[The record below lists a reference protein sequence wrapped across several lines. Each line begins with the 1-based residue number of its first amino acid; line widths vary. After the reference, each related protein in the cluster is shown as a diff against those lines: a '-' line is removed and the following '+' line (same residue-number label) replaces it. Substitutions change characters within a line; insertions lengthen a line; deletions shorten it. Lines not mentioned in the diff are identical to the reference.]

1 MRHLAPAGTR
11 ITLGDLVRWAGAVL
25 SSGRRKR
32 ELATHIERNY
42 LARSSFAVSSGRAAL
57 CLILSALKVHKQN
70 RTEVVLPSYTCYS
83 LPACVIR
90 CGLKVRIADVDPHTL
105 RLSHDSLLRADM
117 SNVLA
122 IIPTS
127 LYGIPEELPVL
138 ENIAQ
143 SSNTHLIDDAAQAM
157 GARVSARAVGT
168 FGDAGLFSFDKG
180 KTLTSIQGG
189 VAMAGSRELAETMDS
204 LWLQFPRPTIGQAV
218 TLLGQS
224 FAYATMIHP
233 FIYAIPASL
242 PQLKLGQTVYD
253 EDFPVTRYARLQE
266 AMAASLF
273 ARIDEIIGHRR
284 AIASL
289 YLEALDDVPGVSAI
303 CPPSDS
309 WSTYVRFPVMFDD
322 PKNRDRILGELIKQG
337 LGATG
342 SYPASIA
349 DIPKIAGHVAG
360 EPDCEG
366 GKTVARG
373 IMTLPTHEF
382 VTEKDVGR
390 IVDTLRSRMR

>member
-127 LYGIPEELPVL
+127 LYGIPETPYSGEHCAII
-138 ENIAQ
+138 EH
-143 SSNTHLIDDAAQAM
+143 SSD
-157 GARVSARAVGT
+157 
-168 FGDAGLFSFDKG
+168 
-180 KTLTSIQGG
+180 
-189 VAMAGSRELAETMDS
+189 
-204 LWLQFPRPTIGQAV
+204 
-218 TLLGQS
+218 
-224 FAYATMIHP
+224 
-233 FIYAIPASL
+233 
-242 PQLKLGQTVYD
+242 
-253 EDFPVTRYARLQE
+253 
-266 AMAASLF
+266 
-273 ARIDEIIGHRR
+273 
-284 AIASL
+284 
-289 YLEALDDVPGVSAI
+289 
-303 CPPSDS
+303 
-309 WSTYVRFPVMFDD
+309 
-322 PKNRDRILGELIKQG
+322 
-337 LGATG
+337 
-342 SYPASIA
+342 
-349 DIPKIAGHVAG
+349 
-360 EPDCEG
+360 
-366 GKTVARG
+366 
-373 IMTLPTHEF
+373 
-382 VTEKDVGR
+382 
-390 IVDTLRSRMR
+390 